1 MVNASEALVCLEK
14 HASWPFLDI
23 VCDHLEILLTLL
35 QHLSLS
41 LFFLKIIYLIFISD
55 VCWCFA

>member
-41 LFFLKIIYLIFISD
+41 LLFKNNLFSFYF
-55 VCWCFA
+55 